1 MTASYAPCPV
11 CDAEVPVPPD
21 VVLSELLVCESCSAP
36 LEVRAL
42 DPVVLDVAPQEEEDW
57 GQ

>member
-1 MTASYAPCPV
+1 MAVPYVSCPV
-11 CDAEVPVPPD
+11 CDAPISVPPNP
-21 VVLSELLVCESCSAP
+21 VLSELLVCESCSVA

-42 DPVVLDVAPQEEEDW
+42 DPVVLEEAPQEEEDW

>member
-11 CDAEVPVPPD
+11 CDAEVPVPPNP
-21 VVLSELLVCESCSAP
+21 VLSELLVCESCSVA

-42 DPVVLDVAPQEEEDW
+42 DPVVLDEAPQEEEDW